1 MRPCR
6 AQRCF
11 VRNLQGG
18 LQGTSVADLA
28 QNDDAQNYD
37 VDLTNCDREPIHE
50 LGAVQ
55 PFGFLLAL
63 STDWLVQRASAN
75 VEAFFGIT
83 AADMLGTHAADHIGP
98 DIVHTLRNRLTLLR
112 GTDAVERVFGLDL
125 PGHDRK
131 FDFAVHMAGRSVI
144 VEAEPCDDGTQPD
157 TASTIRA
164 MISRLDDRADE
175 KAFLH
180 EGARQVRALT
190 GFDRVM
196 VYRFEPDGSGTVVA
210 EAARAGIG
218 SFLDLRYPASDI
230 PQQARRLYLR
240 TPFRIIA
247 DIDARPAPIYPR
259 TDERDHPLDLS
270 LSVLRAVSPI
280 HIEYLK
286 NMGVHASMSISI
298 VIEGRLWGL
307 FACHHYDG
315 PRLPGFERRSIAELF
330 GQMFALKLESR
341 ERKAMAGYENSARA
355 ASDRL
360 LAAIAGDATLLDNP
374 EWLGAML
381 HDTVPNDGIAIWMNE
396 RVAQNGLT
404 PPTGE
409 LKTIVRRLNA
419 MAAGRVFA
427 TDRLADTLPQAT
439 AYDDIAAG
447 LLAIPISRSPRDYV
461 LLFRQ
466 ERIRTVNWA
475 GDPHKPASYGPHGAR
490 LTPRQSFE
498 AWSQEVRGRS
508 QAFSAAELRVAEM
521 LRISLIEIVL
531 RMTDE
536 VHEERRRATERQ
548 DLLIAEL
555 NHRVRNILALIRGLM
570 RQSFG
575 PANSHPALTMLEGR
589 IQSLARAHDQIT
601 KDNWSPAPLDQLID
615 TEAAA
620 YLGGKRTRVETKGPD
635 VLLQPQAFTTLAL
648 VFHELMTNSAKYGAL
663 SDGGKVSVGW
673 RLDDDGDLSIAW
685 RERGGPPVQPP
696 PREGFGSTIIKRS
709 VPYDLGGRA
718 AVRYELIGLEADF
731 CVPARHITAASLP
744 HKSAAVL
751 AGIAAAAERAENFV
765 LGGAALLVEDS
776 LIIAM
781 DAEDILT
788 RLGAER
794 VTTAST
800 IAQALAEIDRD
811 GFQIAL
817 LDVNL
822 GSETSIPIADR
833 LAEKGVPFVFTT
845 GYGDQ
850 IQLPPG
856 HHGVVVVNKPYT
868 LASIKTALGRVLRK

>member
-1 MRPCR
+1 
-6 AQRCF
+6 
-11 VRNLQGG
+11 
-18 LQGTSVADLA
+18 VAETLG
-28 QNDDAQNYD
+28 NFD

-63 STDWLVQRASAN
+63 SNDWLIQRASAN
-75 VEAFFGIT
+75 VGEFFGISPE
-83 AADMLGTHAADHIGP
+83 DMIGTHAADHLGVS
-98 DIVHTLRNRLTLLR
+98 IVHTLRNRLTLLR
-112 GTDAVERVFGLDL
+112 GIDAVERVFGHQL
-125 PGHDRK
+125 PGQAAR
-131 FDFAVHMAGRSVI
+131 FDFAVHVVGRSVI
-144 VEAEPCDDGTQPD
+144 VEAEPCVDQTQPD

-164 MISRLDDRADE
+164 MISRLDATQNE
-175 KAFLH
+175 TAFMH

-196 VYRFEPDGSGTVVA
+196 VYRFDSDGSGQVVA
-210 EAARAGIG
+210 EAARSGIG

-247 DIDARPAPIYPR
+247 DVKAAPAPIYPR
-259 TDERDHPLDLS
+259 LDERGAPLDLS

-280 HIEYLK
+280 HIEYLE
-286 NMGVHASMSISI
+286 NMGVGASMSISI
-298 VIEGRLWGL
+298 VLEGRLWGL

-360 LAAIAGDATLLDNP
+360 LAAIAGDSTLLENP
-374 EWLGAML
+374 DWLGAML
-381 HDTVPNDGIAIWMNE
+381 QGTVPNDGIAIWMDG
-396 RVAQNGLT
+396 RVTQVGLT
-404 PPTGE
+404 PPAGE
-409 LKTIVRRLNA
+409 LRTIVRRLNA
-419 MAAGRVFA
+419 MAAGQIYA
-427 TDRLADTLPQAT
+427 TDRLADTVPAAA

-447 LLAIPISRSPRDYV
+447 VLAIPISRTPRDYV

-466 ERIRTVNWA
+466 EKIRTVTWA
-475 GDPHKPASYGPHGAR
+475 GDPHKPASFGPHGAR

-498 AWSQEVRGRS
+498 TWSQEVRGRS
-508 QAFSAAELRVAEM
+508 EPFTEAEMRVAEM
-521 LRISLIEIVL
+521 LRISMIEIVL

-536 VHEERRRATERQ
+536 AQEERRRAAERQ

-570 RQSFG
+570 RQSREPG
-575 PANSHPALTMLEGR
+575 ESHPALNMLEGR

-601 KDNWSPAPLDQLID
+601 KDNWSPAPLRLLIE

-620 YLGGKRTRVETKGPD
+620 YLGGRSDRVETAGPD

-663 SDGGKVSVGW
+663 SDNGRVTVDW
-673 RLDDDGDLSIAW
+673 QLDADGDLQIEW
-685 RERGGPPVQPP
+685 RERGGPPVKPP
-696 PREGFGSTIIKRS
+696 TREGFGSTIINRS
-709 VPYDLGGRA
+709 IPYDLGGRA
-718 AVRYELIGLEADF
+718 QVRYELAGLEADL
-731 CVPARHITAASLP
+731 CVPARHLSESTGRKSP
-744 HKSAAVL
+744 SAAD
-751 AGIAAAAERAENFV
+751 IPQPIEPPAAKS
-765 LGGAALLVEDS
+765 LLSGAALLVEDS

-781 DAEDILT
+781 DAEDILI

-794 VTTAST
+794 VVTAST
-800 IAQALAEIDRD
+800 IAQALAELDRNT
-811 GFQIAL
+811 FEVAL

-822 GSETSIPIADR
+822 GHESSLPIADQLVAR
-833 LAEKGVPFVFTT
+833 GIPFVFTT
-845 GYGDQ
+845 GYGEQ
-850 IQLPPG
+850 MKLVEKHNGAII
-856 HHGVVVVNKPYT
+856 VNKPYNAT
-868 LASIKTALGRVLRK
+868 GIAAALDKVLHK